1 MGGPNIKRLLLLQ
14 IRVTE
19 LSLLSICTFW
29 AQASL
34 RVGKKCSLI
43 KMNARYMALY
53 PGLHTDSSPQCT
65 MAKGALHLYL
75 RATASGLTFNI
86 RALEH

>member
-19 LSLLSICTFW
+19 LSLLSICTF
-29 AQASL
+29 SL
-34 RVGKKCSLI
+34 GVGKKCSLI

-65 MAKGALHLYL
+65 MAKGALHLY
-75 RATASGLTFNI
+75 
-86 RALEH
+86 

>member
-19 LSLLSICTFW
+19 LSLLSICTF
-29 AQASL
+29 S
-34 RVGKKCSLI
+34 RGVGKKCSLI

-65 MAKGALHLYL
+65 MAKGALHLY
-75 RATASGLTFNI
+75 
-86 RALEH
+86 